1 MALDC
6 HFTIADSWFF
16 REARSHDAVGAGQID
31 SMFPPPAST
40 LTGALRTALGDWMQ
54 VDWQAFGRGQAGN
67 DIHELL
73 GNGDNL
79 GNLKIHGPYLS
90 QTTPTLT
97 QRFYPAPA
105 SLLREASKPDS
116 SKPTQKG
123 TVHRLS
129 IGSPIHCDMGEI
141 AMPDFKDSTPQGAQ
155 PMANEWISASGLSTW
170 LSGQTPDLPE
180 LLKLDDIITYE
191 SRLGIARDNKRAT
204 VQEGLLYQ
212 TRHIRL
218 KKADLSFSLRLDG
231 LTETMENDLIQHQ
244 SSLRLGGE
252 GREAGLALH
261 RSTSTDA
268 PALQNCKAAGLVLY
282 LATPALITDGPLPG
296 FTPVNNSAGRVTCW
310 EGEIQ
315 GIALRLVS
323 AATYRQ
329 QRLGGWDMKARAPK
343 PLRSLTAAGSV
354 FYCELSNSDQSVA
367 EAIVQLSGCQLGE
380 LQAHG
385 FGEVF
390 AGYWP
395 NAEHPQC

>member
-1 MALDC
+1 MTLDC

-16 REARSHDAVGAGQID
+16 REARAHDAVGAGQID

-54 VDWQAFGRGQAGN
+54 VDWQAFGRGQASD

-73 GNGDNL
+73 GSGDNL
-79 GNLKIHGPYLS
+79 GQLKIHGPYLS
-90 QTTPTLT
+90 QTTPTCT

-105 SLLREASKPDS
+105 SLLRES
-116 SKPTQKG
+116 SKSDNSNPTQSE

-129 IGSPIHCDMGEI
+129 IGLPIRCDMGEI
-141 AMPDFKDSTPQGAQ
+141 AMPDFKESTPLGAQ
-155 PMANEWISASGLSTW
+155 PMANEWISASGLNAW
-170 LSGQTPDLPE
+170 LSGQTPDVPE
-180 LLKLDDIITYE
+180 LLKLDDIIAYE
-191 SRLGIARDNKRAT
+191 NRLGIARDNKRAT

-218 KKADLSFSLRLDG
+218 KQTDLSFSLYLDG
-231 LTETMENDLIQHQ
+231 LTETMEKDLIQHQ

-252 GREAGLALH
+252 GREAGLTL
-261 RSTSTDA
+261 RPLTSSDA
-268 PALQNCKAAGLVLY
+268 PILQECKAAGLILY
-282 LATPALITDGPLPG
+282 FATPALITNGPLPG
-296 FTPVNNSAGRVTCW
+296 FTAVKNSAGHVTCW

-354 FYCELSNSDQSVA
+354 FYCELRNSDQSVA
-367 EAIVQLSGCQLGE
+367 AAIEKLSGCQLGE

-395 NAEHPQC
+395 DSEHP